1 MNIGAKPKS
10 SRLKDKKKSE
20 GETLVKELFV
30 QDLIQNNDLLHI
42 LGKGS
47 SVVLL
52 PKSSTNISLCSES
65 RVASRLRINP
75 KMSLG
80 LCCYKEAMKP
90 SQVLAFDE
98 IMQCKNEEI
107 KGIKCFYS
115 VKGKNVS
122 TYEVDRDS
130 SFTGADYLCKM
141 PSQTLNTNIERESS
155 VQGDTLSDQRLFT
168 CVTCGILCFA
178 CIAVLQ
184 PTEQAA
190 RYLMSAD
197 CSFFND
203 WTFGSGVTR
212 DRFTAT
218 HGDGITSDQNP
229 STSRLY
235 MEILVY

>member
-1 MNIGAKPKS
+1 MSISAKPKS

-30 QDLIQNNDLLHI
+30 QNLIQNNDLLHI

-52 PKSSTNISLCSES
+52 PKSSSDISLCSELRS
-65 RVASRLRINP
+65 SFPLRINSR
-75 KMSLG
+75 MSLG
-80 LCCYKEAMKP
+80 LCNYKEAMK
-90 SQVLAFDE
+90 SSKALASDV
-98 IMQCKNEEI
+98 IMLGGDEEI
-107 KGIKCFYS
+107 KGVKGFYS
-115 VKGKNVS
+115 VKGKFAS
-122 TYEVDRDS
+122 MYEGNRDS
-130 SFTGADYLCKM
+130 SFRGTDYLCRL
-141 PSQTLNTNIERESS
+141 PSQTLNTNIKREGA
-155 VQGDTLSDQRLFT
+155 VQGDALSDQRLFS

-203 WTFGSGVTR
+203 WTVDAGVTHNG
-212 DRFTAT
+212 FSAA
-218 HGDGITSDQNP
+218 HGDAITSEQNP
-229 STSRLY
+229 CTSRLY
-235 MEILVY
+235 MKIFFY